1 MPSPQG
7 RVYGVFAK
15 HTPDVRLHPHRVF
28 NEQNTGDPATL
39 SNKHFWPTTSDYS
52 NMHTAITIDA
62 LKVLDAID
70 RKGSFAGA
78 ANELFRVPSAISY
91 TVQKLEEDLN
101 VAIYDRTGHR
111 ARLTPAG
118 RYLLEEG
125 RTLLEAAENLAH
137 TTRQVAQGWE
147 TRLRIGFNSLLPAE
161 CLFPAI
167 REFYDLGVPVD
178 VQIVEEVF
186 AGTWDALQSRRVDL
200 IIGADSF
207 SKPAGNYTTKVIGE
221 MPFVFAVAADHP
233 LAGIDTPLQ
242 EEDISRYPAA
252 VAADTSRSL
261 PPGHAGIFHRQ
272 RTLTVANIDQKIAV
286 QVAGLGVGWLPE
298 ARIHQQL
305 GDGTLV
311 AKAVQAS
318 RQPIVLHL
326 ARHAEDQG
334 KALMWFWERLS
345 QEEAVSHWLTG

>member
-1 MPSPQG
+1 
-7 RVYGVFAK
+7 
-15 HTPDVRLHPHRVF
+15 
-28 NEQNTGDPATL
+28 
-39 SNKHFWPTTSDYS
+39 
-52 NMHTAITIDA
+52 MHTAITIDA

-167 REFYDLGVPVD
+167 QEFYELGVPVD

-200 IIGADSF
+200 IIGADNF
-207 SKPAGNYTTKVIGE
+207 SKPAGNYTTQSLGE
-221 MPFVFAVAADHP
+221 MTFVFAVAADHP
-233 LAGIDTPLQ
+233 LADAQAPLS

-272 RTLTVANIDQKIAV
+272 RTLTVANIDQKIAI
-286 QVAGLGVGWLPE
+286 QVAGLGVGWLPR
-298 ARIHQQL
+298 ARISAEL
-305 GDGTLV
+305 KEGKLV
-311 AKAVQAS
+311 IKEVQES
-318 RQPIVLHL
+318 RQPIKLHL

-334 KALMWFWERLS
+334 KALMWFWDRLS
-345 QEEAVSHWLTG
+345 AEGAVSDWLTG